1 MAKYFK
7 VRLKRG
13 RIGTTQ
19 TQRAG
24 LDCLKLRKI
33 NDEII
38 VKDDPAMRGQIFRL
52 QHLLEVT
59 ESAQAP
65 VAKAA
70 KAKKQVAPKA
80 AGAKK

>member
-7 VRLKRG
+7 VKLKRG

-19 TQRAG
+19 KQRAS

-33 NDEII
+33 NDEVI

-52 QHLLEVT
+52 QHLLEISET
-59 ESAQAP
+59 QKPAES
-65 VAKAA
+65 
-70 KAKKQVAPKA
+70 KK
-80 AGAKK
+80 

>member
-7 VRLKRG
+7 VKLKRG

-19 TQRAG
+19 RQRAA

-33 NDEII
+33 NDEIV

-52 QHLLEVT
+52 QHLLEVSEGQKT
-59 ESAQAP
+59 AE
-65 VAKAA
+65 
-70 KAKKQVAPKA
+70 KKK
-80 AGAKK
+80 